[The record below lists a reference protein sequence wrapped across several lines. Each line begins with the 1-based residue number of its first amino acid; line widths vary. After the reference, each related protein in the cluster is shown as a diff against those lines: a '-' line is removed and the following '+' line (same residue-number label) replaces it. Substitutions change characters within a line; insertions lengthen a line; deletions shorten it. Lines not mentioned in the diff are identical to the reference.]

1 MVRMDYRTQ
10 PLFMPFTFPDA
21 GGIFRVMK
29 TLSQWTWTALV
40 LVSCAH
46 APTNKTEVASA
57 QPATATP
64 PPAPEAAPAPNGACS
79 VDRECGEKELC
90 IRSKCVP
97 ISSGLSECAQVRVHF
112 DFDMVDIKD
121 TDKPGLNRIARC
133 LRADAALRVTVEG
146 NSDERGTEEYNLALG
161 QRRAGV
167 VDQYL
172 EALGVSSA
180 QLKTI
185 SYGYERPVCKQHN
198 EQCWAKNRRASL
210 KPQEESAA
218 HK

>member
-1 MVRMDYRTQ
+1 MS
-10 PLFMPFTFPDA
+10 PLKPWLWIA
-21 GGIFRVMK
+21 V
-29 TLSQWTWTALV
+29 V

-46 APTNKTEVASA
+46 TQTNKTEEAA
-57 QPATATP
+57 APQTATP
-64 PPAPEAAPAPNGACS
+64 PPAPEAQTAAPNGTCS
-79 VDRECGEKELC
+79 VDRECSDKELC

-97 ISSGLSECAQVRVHF
+97 ISAGLAECAQVRIHF
-112 DFDMVDIKD
+112 DFDMVDIKEA
-121 TDKPGLNRIARC
+121 DKAGLNRIGRC
-133 LRADAALRVTVEG
+133 LRADAALRVTIEG

-185 SYGYERPVCKQHN
+185 SYGYEKPVCKQHN

-210 KPQEESAA
+210 KPEE

>member
-1 MVRMDYRTQ
+1 MRSLEHWLWAAV
-10 PLFMPFTFPDA
+10 
-21 GGIFRVMK
+21 
-29 TLSQWTWTALV
+29 V
-40 LVSCAH
+40 LVGCAH
-46 APTNKTEVASA
+46 APDNKTEVAA
-57 QPATATP
+57 APPQATP
-64 PPAPEAAPAPNGACS
+64 PPAPDAGAPTSNGSCS
-79 VDRECGEKELC
+79 ADRECGEKELC
-90 IRSKCVP
+90 IRSRCVP
-97 ISSGLSECAQVRVHF
+97 IASGLSECASVRVHF

-121 TDKPGLNRIARC
+121 TDKQGLNRIARC

-172 EALGVSSA
+172 EALGVSA
-180 QLKTI
+180 VQLKTI

-210 KPQEESAA
+210 KPQEDPAA